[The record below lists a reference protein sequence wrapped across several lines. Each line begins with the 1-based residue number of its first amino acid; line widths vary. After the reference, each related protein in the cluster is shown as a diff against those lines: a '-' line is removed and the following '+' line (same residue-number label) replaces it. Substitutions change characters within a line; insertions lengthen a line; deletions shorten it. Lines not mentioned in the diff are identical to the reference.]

1 MKTLDWVLLLTAIAN
16 MTTAIGNM
24 LNTAA
29 KSKKKKK
36 GTKRRGP
43 RKR

>member
-16 MTTAIGNM
+16 MTTAIVNM
-24 LNTAA
+24 LSAA
-29 KSKKKKK
+29 KSKNKKK

>member
-16 MTTAIGNM
+16 MTTAIVNLRGA
-24 LNTAA
+24 T

-36 GTKRRGP
+36 GTKRRAP